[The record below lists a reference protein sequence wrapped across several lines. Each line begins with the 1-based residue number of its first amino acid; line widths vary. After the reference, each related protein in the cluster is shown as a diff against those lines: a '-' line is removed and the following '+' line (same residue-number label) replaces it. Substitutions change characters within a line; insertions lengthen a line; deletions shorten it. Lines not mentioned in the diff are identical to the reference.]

1 MRAKHK
7 LTELSIKQ
15 AIKKA
20 NIIVKTIKIS
30 DGGGMYLQVHPNGSQ
45 YWRMNCRIN
54 GKQIT
59 LSFGLW
65 PNVSLAEARLKQE
78 QSKEKIGKGINPIE
92 EKREQSRL
100 QLEEM
105 LVKESKEE
113 ILKNTFKKVSAEWH
127 IRKTPHW
134 TEKHAR
140 EVLNSLK
147 HHVYPDL
154 GEKPISTITKHD
166 VIANLRKLEAEGMH
180 ETCYRVRQRL
190 EAIFDYAE
198 IEDHCIGNPPKGLQ
212 KIFIK
217 PQPKSHHSLPI
228 SELPELLNK
237 IETDNVTFPSTV
249 LAMKFMILTFV
260 RSSELRFAN
269 WDELDIE
276 SKDPLW
282 IIPAER
288 MKMRKTHHVP
298 LSNQAVE
305 ILREIQ
311 KYFDP
316 EGYVFPQVK
325 NPKKPMSENTL
336 LYFSNRLGYAGR
348 NTIHGFRTI
357 ASTVLNESNKW
368 SPDVIELQLAH
379 QETNKVRKAYN
390 RAEHLVERRQ
400 MMQWGSDYIDS
411 LMIPAKVIDITKKR
425 RRAV

>member
-20 NIIVKTIKIS
+20 NSIVKTIKIS
-30 DGGGMYLQVHPNGSQ
+30 DGGGMYLQVQPNGSK

-65 PNVSLAEARLKQE
+65 PNVSLAEARVKQE
-78 QSKEKIGKGINPIE
+78 ESKKKIGKGINPIE

-105 LVKESKEE
+105 LVKESKED
-113 ILKNTFKKVSAEWH
+113 IQKNTFKKVSLEWH
-127 IRKTPHW
+127 KRQTLHW
-134 TEKHAR
+134 TEKHAND
-140 EVLNSLK
+140 VLNSLK
-147 HHVYPDL
+147 YHVYPDL
-154 GEKPISTITKHD
+154 GAKPISTITKQD

-198 IEDHCIGNPPKGLQ
+198 IEDHCIGNPSKGLQ

-228 SELPELLNK
+228 SELPEFLKK
-237 IETDNVTFPSTV
+237 IEADKVTSASTV

-260 RSSELRFAN
+260 RSSELRFAE
-269 WDELDIE
+269 WDEFDIE
-276 SKDPLW
+276 SKEPLW

-298 LSNQAVE
+298 LSKQAVG
-305 ILREIQ
+305 ILVNMQ
-311 KYFDP
+311 KYFGP
-316 EGYVFPQVK
+316 EGYVFPQVRT
-325 NPKKPMSENTL
+325 PEKPMSENTL

-348 NTIHGFRTI
+348 NTIHGFRTV
-357 ASTVLNESNKW
+357 ASTVLNESRRW

-379 QETNKVRKAYN
+379 QESNKVRKVYN
-390 RAEHLVERRQ
+390 RAQHLDERRK
-400 MMQWGSDYIDS
+400 MMEWWADYIDS
-411 LMIPAKVIDITKKR
+411 IIIKASDKKELE
-425 RRAV
+425 

>member
-1 MRAKHK
+1 MKPKHK

-20 NIIVKTIKIS
+20 NRSTKTIKIS
-30 DGGGMYLQVHPNGSQ
+30 DGGGMYLQVQPNGSK

-65 PNVSLAEARLKQE
+65 PDVSLAEARVKQE
-78 QSKEKIGKGINPIE
+78 ESKKKIVKGINPIE

-113 ILKNTFKKVSAEWH
+113 ILENTFKKVSIEWH
-127 IRKTPHW
+127 KRQTLNW
-134 TEKHAR
+134 TEKHAND
-140 EVLNSLK
+140 VLNSLK
-147 HHVYPDL
+147 YHVYPDL
-154 GEKPISTITKHD
+154 GAKPISTITKQD

-198 IEDHCIGNPPKGLQ
+198 IEDHCIGNPSKGLQ
-212 KIFIK
+212 TIFIK

-228 SELPELLNK
+228 SELPELLKK
-237 IETDNVTFPSTV
+237 IETDNVTYPSTI

-260 RSSELRFAN
+260 RTSELRLADWTEF
-269 WDELDIE
+269 DIE
-276 SKDPLW
+276 SKEPLW
-282 IIPAER
+282 IIPGKR
-288 MKMRKTHHVP
+288 MKMRKPHHVP
-298 LSNQAVE
+298 LSKQAVE

-311 KYFDP
+311 KYFGP
-316 EGYVFPQVK
+316 EGYVFPQAR
-325 NPKKPMSENTL
+325 NSKKPMSENTL

-348 NTIHGFRTI
+348 HTIL
-357 ASTVLNESNKW
+357 SQSQNYQN
-368 SPDVIELQLAH
+368 
-379 QETNKVRKAYN
+379 Y
-390 RAEHLVERRQ
+390 
-400 MMQWGSDYIDS
+400 
-411 LMIPAKVIDITKKR
+411 
-425 RRAV
+425 

>member
-20 NIIVKTIKIS
+20 NSIAKIIKIS
-30 DGGGMYLQVHPNGSQ
+30 DGGGMYLQIQPNGSK

-65 PNVSLAEARLKQE
+65 PDISLAEARKKQE
-78 QSKEKIGKGINPIE
+78 ESKEKIGKGINPIE
-92 EKREQSRL
+92 EKREQSRI
-100 QLEEM
+100 QLEDM

-127 IRKTPHW
+127 KRKTPHW

-154 GEKPISTITKHD
+154 GEKPISTITKQD

-198 IEDHCIGNPPKGLQ
+198 IEDHCIGNPSKGLQ
-212 KIFIK
+212 AIFIK
-217 PQPKSHHSLPI
+217 PQPKSHNSLPI
-228 SELPELLNK
+228 SELPELLKK
-237 IETDNVTFPSTV
+237 IETDNVTSPSTI

-276 SKDPLW
+276 SKEPLW

-288 MKMRKTHHVP
+288 MKMRRTHHVP

-305 ILREIQ
+305 ILREMQ

-316 EGYVFPQVK
+316 VGYVFPQVK

-357 ASTVLNESNKW
+357 ASTVLNESSKW

-379 QETNKVRKAYN
+379 QESNKVRKAYN
-390 RAEHLVERRQ
+390 RAEHLDERRK
-400 MMQWGSDYIDS
+400 MMVWWSNYIDS
-411 LMIPAKVIDITKKR
+411 LMKPADVIYINKKLR
-425 RRAV
+425 RNG